1 VQARHRGG
9 EEAGDGAIGEV
20 DHARGGARME
30 GLELRDQVIGAD
42 TEEQE
47 REEKQQKQVAVRQR
61 CYGGRAYLVEQ
72 TAAGGHPCRVG
83 AFGKVSDPVLCSN

>member
-1 VQARHRGG
+1 VRARHRGS

-30 GLELRDQVIGAD
+30 GLELRDQVIGAG

-47 REEKQQKQVAVRQR
+47 REEQ
-61 CYGGRAYLVEQ
+61 
-72 TAAGGHPCRVG
+72 
-83 AFGKVSDPVLCSN
+83 